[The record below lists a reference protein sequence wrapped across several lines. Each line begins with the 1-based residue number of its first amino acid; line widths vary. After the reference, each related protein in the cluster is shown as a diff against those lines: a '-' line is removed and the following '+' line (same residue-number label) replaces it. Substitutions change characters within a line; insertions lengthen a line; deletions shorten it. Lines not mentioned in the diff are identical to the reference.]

1 MNAVRMF
8 ELLQE
13 LRENG
18 WRVAV
23 HNDYRINGEDMTF
36 WLMTHRCGLYLK
48 GEGKTDADALAEI
61 EEQARK
67 IFAPS
72 P

>member
-1 MNAVRMF
+1 MPF
-8 ELLQE
+8 ERTLAE
-13 LRENG
+13 LRESG

-36 WLMTHRCGLYLK
+36 WLLTHSAGLFVK
-48 GEGKTDADALAEI
+48 GEGRTDMDALMECAS
-61 EEQARK
+61 QASK

>member
-1 MNAVRMF
+1 MERV
-8 ELLQE
+8 LKE

-23 HNDYRINGEDMTF
+23 HNDYRLNGQDMTF
-36 WLMTHRCGLYLK
+36 WLLTHEAGLYIK
-48 GEGKTDADALAEI
+48 GEGSTDAEALHEC
-61 EEQARK
+61 ETQARR